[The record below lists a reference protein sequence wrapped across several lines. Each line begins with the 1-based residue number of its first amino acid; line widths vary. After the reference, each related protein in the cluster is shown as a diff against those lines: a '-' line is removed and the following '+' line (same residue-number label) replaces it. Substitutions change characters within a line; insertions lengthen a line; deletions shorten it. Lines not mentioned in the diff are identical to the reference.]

1 MSRRKLVLMCLLL
14 MAIGL
19 ATFVVRAIAGDE
31 LPPDPGDDSVIGPI
45 LMTLKSL
52 I

>member
-1 MSRRKLVLMCLLL
+1 MSRRKLALMCLLF

-19 ATFVVRAIAGDE
+19 ATFAVRAIAGDE
-31 LPPDPGDDSVIGPI
+31 LPPDPHDDSIIGPI
-45 LMTLKSL
+45 LMALESL